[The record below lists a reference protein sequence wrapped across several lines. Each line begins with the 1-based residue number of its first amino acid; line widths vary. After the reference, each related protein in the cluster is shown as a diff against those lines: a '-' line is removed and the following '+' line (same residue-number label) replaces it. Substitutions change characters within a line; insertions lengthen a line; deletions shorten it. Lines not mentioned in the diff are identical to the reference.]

1 MSKLML
7 LIPRFFLL
15 RLGRFMRKER
25 FMSLQ
30 LWLAYAAAVFVISG
44 TPGPNMLLSMTHGI
58 HHGLQGTFS
67 TMLGLLSGVTIILS
81 ISLAGLGAVL
91 LASSFAFEVLKYLG
105 AVYLIYLGIKMWR
118 NSANDTENERR
129 PDAQRAW
136 ARYRIGVLV
145 ALSNPK
151 AILFGVAFFP
161 QFIDHNQP
169 VVAQAG
175 ILLLTFLIIETSWMC
190 VYAGGG
196 ASLAT
201 WLRQGRRM
209 RWFNRASGAA
219 FFGAGL
225 MLGAFRR

>member
-1 MSKLML
+1 
-7 LIPRFFLL
+7 
-15 RLGRFMRKER
+15 
-25 FMSLQ
+25 MSLQ

-58 HHGLQGTFS
+58 QHGLRRTFS

-91 LASSFAFEVLKYLG
+91 LASSFAFEVLKYAG
-105 AVYLIYLGIKMWR
+105 AAYLIYLGIRTWR
-118 NSANDTENERR
+118 SAATGIATEMR
-129 PDAQRAW
+129 PDAKRGW
-136 ARYRIGVLV
+136 ARYRIGLFV

-161 QFIDHNQP
+161 QFIDHDQP
-169 VVAQAG
+169 LAAQAG
-175 ILLLTFLIIETSWMC
+175 ILLFSFLAIETSWLC

-196 ASLAT
+196 ARLAV

-209 RWFNRASGAA
+209 EWFNRAAGTA
-219 FFGAGL
+219 FIGAGL
-225 MLGAFRR
+225 LLGAFRR